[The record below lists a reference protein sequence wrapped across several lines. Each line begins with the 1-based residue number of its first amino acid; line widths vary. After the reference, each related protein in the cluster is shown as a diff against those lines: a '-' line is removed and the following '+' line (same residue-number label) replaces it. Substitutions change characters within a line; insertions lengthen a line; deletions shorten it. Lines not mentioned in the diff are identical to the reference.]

1 MPSRTPAAVRAQVRG
16 LHRGDSRHPQTK
28 ANAAKRMP
36 SRTKCSVYGNG
47 FSPFLGISRPPGR
60 RPAVHIHIHYSL
72 YHAGRQKATPGKI
85 FPAGVGRSA
94 GSMTFRPA
102 AGHTP
107 CPRAA
112 GDAGNGNPIV
122 CPSLVC
128 GRRMLRRQIRPAVPC
143 PKMVLRRCGSG
154 RTGPTATHSRHPAAA
169 SACPGRAWF
178 RAGTV
183 PVPFRFRYRSAMAPP
198 VPQLCG
204 RARGQAPAWPG
215 PARDR
220 TAAFRYYIKKAP
232 ERALS
237 A

>member
-1 MPSRTPAAVRAQVRG
+1 MLGIRQWFFSFSRNFPAAGGTARSA
-16 LHRGDSRHPQTK
+16 HS
-28 ANAAKRMP
+28 
-36 SRTKCSVYGNG
+36 
-47 FSPFLGISRPPGR
+47 
-60 RPAVHIHIHYSL
+60 YSL

-94 GSMTFRPA
+94 GSMTFRPCGREHA
-102 AGHTP
+102 L
-107 CPRAA
+107 PRAA

-154 RTGPTATHSRHPAAA
+154 RAGPTATHSRHPAAA
-169 SACPGRAWF
+169 SARPGRAGF

-183 PVPFRFRYRSAMAPP
+183 PVPFRFQYRSAMAPP

-204 RARGQAPAWPG
+204 RARG
-215 PARDR
+215 
-220 TAAFRYYIKKAP
+220 
-232 ERALS
+232 
-237 A
+237 

>member
-1 MPSRTPAAVRAQVRG
+1 MLGIRQWFFSFSRNFPAAGETARSA
-16 LHRGDSRHPQTK
+16 HS
-28 ANAAKRMP
+28 
-36 SRTKCSVYGNG
+36 
-47 FSPFLGISRPPGR
+47 
-60 RPAVHIHIHYSL
+60 YSL

-154 RTGPTATHSRHPAAA
+154 RAGAAGPPHGLPQPRPPGARVGCGQRGPAGLPEELPARHTFQTPSLFRIPTAKPARALISSAPAPRAAA
-169 SACPGRAWF
+169 VPSTRA
-178 RAGTV
+178 
-183 PVPFRFRYRSAMAPP
+183 PVLPFRS
-198 VPQLCG
+198 L
-204 RARGQAPAWPG
+204 RAAA
-215 PARDR
+215 AR
-220 TAAFRYYIKKAP
+220 
-232 ERALS
+232 L
-237 A
+237 